1 MAGLR
6 TGAWIALA
14 FGVAVIALIGDPPAG
29 AASPDASAALTPA
42 PGTGHGVLGSATP
55 DDSSSLEYSPG
66 LGAGC
71 PGKPGQI
78 AAYPLRYGPVYRGPG
93 VVGLPVSLCIGA
105 FPAHAMQVRIT
116 APDASVITLR
126 NQVIDANE
134 TGVSI
139 QVLVL
144 PAPPGTRYQVVGGG
158 GARSA
163 GRFSGTGAGRYTVR
177 VDGGTTATQQF
188 VLESAPTPRILNLT
202 GMQATVERGGRLRFG
217 VAGQQALS
225 TFQVGIFG
233 PYVTGSSSLALRTT
247 VVGRADRL
255 GQAIVTLDVLPTSVV
270 GYGYV
275 AMLDPATPL
284 PQPDALDPRVAMFD
298 VTTGQPR

>member
-1 MAGLR
+1 
-6 TGAWIALA
+6 
-14 FGVAVIALIGDPPAG
+14 
-29 AASPDASAALTPA
+29 
-42 PGTGHGVLGSATP
+42 VLGSASP

-78 AAYPLRYGPVYRGPG
+78 AASPLRYGPVYRGPG

-105 FPAHAMQVRIT
+105 FPAKAMQVRIT
-116 APDASVITLR
+116 APDATVVTLR
-126 NQVIDANE
+126 NQVVEPNE

-144 PAPPGTRYQVVGGG
+144 PAPPGTRYQVVDGR
-158 GARSA
+158 GARSG
-163 GRFSGTGAGRYTVR
+163 GRLSGTGAGRYTVR
-177 VDGGTTATQQF
+177 VDGGTTVTQQF
-188 VLESAPTPRILNLT
+188 VLSPAPTPRILNLT
-202 GMQATVERGGRLRFG
+202 DMQATVERGGRLRFG
-217 VAGQQALS
+217 VAGQPALS

-233 PYVTGSSSLALRTT
+233 PYVTGSPNLARRTT

-255 GQAIVTLDVLPTSVV
+255 GQAIVTLDVLRTSVA
-270 GYGYV
+270 GDGYV

-284 PQPDALDPRVAMFD
+284 SQPDALDPRVAMFD
-298 VTTGQPR
+298 VTTSQPR